1 MCRVVDGEWM
11 ELTPD
16 MMVHNKRSVIKWV
29 EKHTAHYRSTGVK
42 FENALDWVTQ
52 TRYGKSASEI
62 STALGLGGSVRVS
75 TPASL
80 AGACRAATSV
90 CRCERFVYTDIA
102 RLACAACLDT
112 TMCCRVGAG
121 DFLEKTGLRGLR
133 FACVSGNAPVLASRS
148 PSVRLRYASAPVWCG
163 VAGC

>member
-80 AGACRAATSV
+80 AGACRALLFADASV
-90 CRCERFVYTDIA
+90 SCTLISRGWRLMLLDLIPRCAVGGPR
-102 RLACAACLDT
+102 RL
-112 TMCCRVGAG
+112 
-121 DFLEKTGLRGLR
+121 
-133 FACVSGNAPVLASRS
+133 P
-148 PSVRLRYASAPVWCG
+148 
-163 VAGC
+163 